1 MARPA
6 HNSTRGTAR
15 FAVAVLV
22 VALMLGVAAA
32 SVANRLQKV
41 SERQWRAVSDAG
53 DLGRNLETLQALR
66 ARSLSVNDSTRLTV
80 SFTADYF
87 GQEIVNAL
95 ARLEKSDLLPT
106 KFAVVKNQVVD
117 YQAKVLAEVSSDGPR
132 VQAPLDEV
140 LDPRY
145 VPVREAVAKLVEQIT
160 NEAVKSGRTNNLL
173 TWAFYPMLLLG
184 SGLIVLRNARN
195 RRIAVQ
201 QTTEKRESAKFEAMV
216 GTSRD
221 VITVVNANGQFAYIS
236 PAASKIF
243 GLSVS
248 ELMESG
254 PAALLQTVDL
264 EHFGQ
269 ADAQVRETDRTM
281 LVEAQVTVAGGVSR
295 FFEIAGS
302 NAHNSD
308 LTGTL
313 WTWHDIHDR
322 KTLENE
328 LKHQA
333 FHDPLTSLANRALF
347 QNRLEFALAQSQ
359 RTGASTSLLFID
371 LDGFKNVNDSLGHDT
386 GDAVLC
392 RLATSIAAVIRPGD
406 TLARLGGD
414 EFAILLEAT
423 DQCTAAQLAE
433 QVLAATRESFSLPV
447 PGEAAVDVS
456 MSASIGVAS
465 AVGDATSIDL
475 LRNADIAMYS
485 AKHTGKNCVR
495 VYSNGMHEVATD
507 RLRLQSEMRRAI
519 ANDEFRLHYQPLVEL
534 ATGEVIG
541 FEGLVRWEHPVRG
554 LLAPFHFIPIAE
566 ETDAIVDIGR
576 VVIATAARDAA
587 ILNRNSVRPLK
598 VNVNVSPKQLV
609 DANLVPVLA
618 AALRDNNLD
627 PSLLVVEITETALLD
642 ETGDAVG
649 VLEQIRALG
658 IKLALDD
665 FGTGFSTLSSLRSL
679 PIDIVK
685 VDRSF
690 ISNIDNATDGR
701 SRLLTESIVA
711 MSRQLG
717 LETVAEGIE
726 TTDQLDRVRALGCD
740 VGQGY
745 LFSRPVALDAVDR
758 AIADIHAQ
766 FANLSGALS

>member
-1 MARPA
+1 MVTPTR
-6 HNSTRGTAR
+6 NTTRGSTQ
-15 FAVAVLV
+15 FAVAVLI
-22 VALMLGVAAA
+22 VALALGVAAA
-32 SVANRLQKV
+32 SVANSLQKV
-41 SERQWRAVSDAG
+41 SERQWRAVSNAG

-66 ARSLSVNDSTRLTV
+66 ARSLAVNDSTRLTV

-95 ARLEKSDLLPT
+95 DRLENENVLPAE
-106 KFAVVKNQVVD
+106 FAVVKEKVIS
-117 YQAKVLAEVSSDGPR
+117 YQAKVLSEVSSDGPR
-132 VQAPLDEV
+132 AQAPVDEV
-140 LDPRY
+140 LDPSY
-145 VPVREAVAKLVEQIT
+145 VPVREAVADLGEHMKD
-160 NEAVKSGRTNNLL
+160 EAVKSGRTNTLL
-173 TWAFYPMLLLG
+173 TWTFYPLLLLC

-221 VITVVNANGQFAYIS
+221 VITVVNSNGTFTYVS
-236 PAASKIF
+236 PAASKVF
-243 GLSVS
+243 GLSVR

-281 LVEAQVTVAGGVSR
+281 LIEAQVTVAGGTSR

-359 RTGASTSLLFID
+359 RTGASTSLLFMD

-392 RLATSIAAVIRPGD
+392 RLATSIAAVLRPGD

-423 DQCTAAQLAE
+423 DQCTAASLAAT
-433 QVLAATRESFSLPV
+433 VLAAIREPFSLPV
-447 PGEAAVDVS
+447 PGEEAVDVS
-456 MSASIGVAS
+456 MSASVGVACAS
-465 AVGDATSIDL
+465 GDATSIDL

-485 AKHTGKNCVR
+485 AKHSGKNCAR
-495 VYSNGMHEVATD
+495 VYSNDMHEVATD
-507 RLRLQSEMRRAI
+507 RLRLQSEMRHAI
-519 ANDEFRLHYQPLVEL
+519 SNNEFLLHYQPLVDL
-534 ATGEVIG
+534 TTGLVIG
-541 FEGLVRWEHPVRG
+541 YEGLVRWEHPIRG
-554 LLAPFHFIPIAE
+554 LLSPFHFIPIAE
-566 ETDAIVDIGR
+566 ESDAIIDIGR
-576 VVIATAARDAA
+576 AVIEAAARDAVV
-587 ILNRNSVRPLK
+587 LNRNSTRPLK

-609 DANLVPVLA
+609 NGNLVPILA

-642 ETGDAVG
+642 ETGGAQI
-649 VLEQIRALG
+649 VLDQIRALG

-690 ISNIDNATDGR
+690 ISNIDDANDDR
-701 SRLLTESIVA
+701 SKLLTESIVA

-717 LETVAEGIE
+717 LSTVAEGIE
-726 TTDQLDRVRALGCD
+726 TVEQLNRVRALGCD

-745 LFSRPVALDAVDR
+745 LFSRPVALDAIDDAVTS
-758 AIADIHAQ
+758 IHAQ
-766 FANLSGALS
+766 FANQSEFVS

>member
-1 MARPA
+1 V
-6 HNSTRGTAR
+6 
-15 FAVAVLV
+15 VAVLV
-22 VALMLGVAAA
+22 GALVLGLAAA

-53 DLGRNLETLQALR
+53 ALSKNLEWLQALR
-66 ARSLSVNDSTRLTV
+66 ARSLAVNDSTRLTV
-80 SFTADYF
+80 SFTADYV
-87 GQEIVNAL
+87 GQEIVNTL
-95 ARLEKSDLLPT
+95 VRLEETHVLPT
-106 KFAVVKNQVVD
+106 EFAKVKTEVGG
-117 YQAKVLAEVSSDGPR
+117 YQAKVLKEVGRNGSR
-132 VQAPLDEV
+132 MQAPLDEV
-140 LDPRY
+140 LDPKY
-145 VPVREAVAKLVEQIT
+145 VPVREAVAELGKHMT
-160 NEAVKSGRTNNLL
+160 DEAVKSGRTNNLL
-173 TWAFYPMLLLG
+173 TWAFYPLLLLG
-184 SGLIVLRNARN
+184 SGVIVVRNARN
-195 RRIAVQ
+195 RRIAIQ
-201 QTTEKRESAKFEAMV
+201 KTTEKRESAKFEAMV

-221 VITVVNANGQFAYIS
+221 VITVVNSNGQFAYVS
-236 PAASKIF
+236 PAASKVF
-243 GLSVS
+243 GIPVR

-254 PAALLQTVDL
+254 PAALLQSVDL

-281 LVEAQVTVAGGVSR
+281 LVEAKVTVAGGANR

-308 LTGTL
+308 LPGTL

-347 QNRLEFALAQSQ
+347 QNRLEFALSQSQ

-371 LDGFKNVNDSLGHDT
+371 LDGFKDVNDSLGHET

-392 RLATSIAAVIRPGD
+392 RLATSIGSVIRPGD

-456 MSASIGVAS
+456 MSASVGVAC
-465 AVGDATSIDL
+465 AVGEATSIDL
-475 LRNADIAMYS
+475 LRNADMAMYS
-485 AKHTGKNCVR
+485 AKHSGKNCVR
-495 VYSNGMHEVATD
+495 VYSNAMHEVATD
-507 RLRLQSEMRRAI
+507 RFRVQSEMRHAI
-519 ANDEFRLHYQPLVEL
+519 ANDEFRLHYQPLVDL
-534 ATGEVIG
+534 ATGQVIG

-554 LLAPFHFIPIAE
+554 LLAPLHFIPIAE

-576 VVIATAARDAA
+576 AVIATAARDIAV
-587 ILNRNSVRPLK
+587 LNRNSERPLK

-609 DANLVPVLA
+609 DADLVAVLA
-618 AALRDNNLD
+618 AALHDNDLD
-627 PSLLVVEITETALLD
+627 PSLLVMEITETALLD
-642 ETGDAVG
+642 ETGGAQH
-649 VLEQIRALG
+649 VLDQIRALG

-690 ISNIDNATDGR
+690 ISNIDDVNNDR
-701 SRLLTESIVA
+701 SRLLTESIVT

-726 TTDQLDRVRALGCD
+726 TNDQLDRVRALGCD

-745 LFSRPVALDAVDR
+745 LFSRPVALEAVDA
-758 AIADIHAQ
+758 AIANIHAQ
-766 FANLSGALS
+766 FASRAAVLL

>member
-1 MARPA
+1 MGTPIE
-6 HNSTRGTAR
+6 NTTRGATR
-15 FAVAVLV
+15 FTVAVLV
-22 VALMLGVAAA
+22 VALALGVAAA

-41 SERQWRAVSDAG
+41 GERQWRAVSDAG

-66 ARSLSVNDSTRLTV
+66 ARSLAVNDSTRLTV

-95 ARLEKSDLLPT
+95 DRLENEDVLPT
-106 KFAVVKNQVVD
+106 QVTLVKAKVHE
-117 YQAKVLAEVSSDGPR
+117 YKAKVLAEVSSDGPQM
-132 VQAPLDEV
+132 QAPLDEV
-140 LDPRY
+140 LDPSY
-145 VPVREAVAKLVEQIT
+145 VPVREAVAVLGKQMT
-160 NEAVKSGRTNNLL
+160 DEAVKSGRTNSLL
-173 TWAFYPMLLLG
+173 TWTFYPLLLLG

-195 RRIAVQ
+195 RRIAIQ
-201 QTTEKRESAKFEAMV
+201 QITEKRESAKFEAMV

-221 VITVVNANGQFAYIS
+221 VITVVNSTGQFTYVS
-236 PAASKIF
+236 PAASKVF
-243 GLSVS
+243 GLSVR

-269 ADAQVRETDRTM
+269 ADTQIRETDRTM
-281 LVEAQVTVAGGVSR
+281 LVEAQVTVAGGISR
-295 FFEIAGS
+295 FFEIVGS

-347 QNRLEFALAQSQ
+347 QNRLEFALSQSQ

-392 RLATSIAAVIRPGD
+392 RLASSIAAVLRPGD

-433 QVLAATRESFSLPV
+433 NVLAATRESFSLPV
-447 PGEAAVDVS
+447 PGETAVDVS
-456 MSASIGVAS
+456 MSASIGVAC
-465 AVGDATSIDL
+465 ATGEATSIDL

-485 AKHTGKNCVR
+485 AKHSGKNCVR
-495 VYSNGMHEVATD
+495 VYSNDMHEVATD
-507 RLRLQSEMRRAI
+507 RLRLQSEMRHAI
-519 ANDEFRLHYQPLVEL
+519 SNDEFLLHYQPLVDL
-534 ATGEVIG
+534 STGQVIG

-554 LLAPFHFIPIAE
+554 LLSPFHFIPIAE
-566 ETDAIVDIGR
+566 ESDAIVDIGR
-576 VVIATAARDAA
+576 AVIATAARDAA
-587 ILNRNSVRPLK
+587 VLNRNSDRPLK

-618 AALRDNNLD
+618 AALRNNNLD
-627 PSLLVVEITETALLD
+627 PSLLAVEITETALLD
-642 ETGDAVG
+642 ETGGAQD
-649 VLEQIRALG
+649 VLDQIRALG

-690 ISNIDNATDGR
+690 ISNIDDANDDRA
-701 SRLLTESIVA
+701 RLLTESIVA

-717 LETVAEGIE
+717 LSTVAEGIE
-726 TTDQLDRVRALGCD
+726 TMAELKRVRALGCD

-745 LFSRPVALDAVDR
+745 LFSRPVALDAVDD
-758 AIADIHAQ
+758 AVANIHAR
-766 FANLSGALS
+766 FAEQSAVVS

>member
-1 MARPA
+1 MDRP
-6 HNSTRGTAR
+6 SKDTTRGTNR
-15 FAVAVLV
+15 FSLAVLV
-22 VALMLGVAAA
+22 VALLLGVAAA
-32 SVANRLQKV
+32 SAANRLQKV
-41 SERQWRAVSDAG
+41 SERQWRAVGDTA
-53 DLGRNLETLQALR
+53 DLGRNLEWFQALR
-66 ARSLSVNDSTRLTV
+66 ARSLTVNDSTRLTV
-80 SFTADYF
+80 SFTADYV
-87 GQEIVNAL
+87 GQEIGNTL
-95 ARLEKSDLLPT
+95 ARLEKTRVLPT
-106 KFAVVKNQVVD
+106 DFANVKSKVVE
-117 YQAKVLAEVSSDGPR
+117 YRAKVLKEVSSEGPR
-132 VQAPLDEV
+132 MQAPVDEV
-140 LDPRY
+140 LDPKY
-145 VPVREAVAKLVEQIT
+145 VPVRNAVAEFGKQMTE
-160 NEAVKSGRTNNLL
+160 EAVKSGRTTNLL
-173 TWAFYPMLLLG
+173 TWTFYPLLLLA
-184 SGLIVLRNARN
+184 SGIIVVRNARN
-195 RRIAVQ
+195 RRIAIQ

-221 VITVVNANGQFAYIS
+221 VITVVNSSGRFTYVS
-236 PAASKIF
+236 PAASKVF
-243 GLSVS
+243 GIPVR

-254 PAALLQTVDL
+254 PSALLQNADL

-281 LVEAQVTVAGGVSR
+281 LVEAPVTVAGGTSR

-308 LTGTL
+308 LSGTL

-322 KTLENE
+322 KTLETE

-347 QNRLEFALAQSQ
+347 QNRLEFALSQSQ
-359 RTGASTSLLFID
+359 RTGAPTSLLFID

-414 EFAILLEAT
+414 EFAILLEST

-433 QVLAATRESFSLPV
+433 QVLVATRESFSLPV
-447 PGEAAVDVS
+447 PGEAEVDVS
-456 MSASIGVAS
+456 MSASVGVAC
-465 AVGDATSIDL
+465 AVGKATSIEL
-475 LRNADIAMYS
+475 LRNADIAMYT
-485 AKHTGKNCVR
+485 AKHSGKNCVR
-495 VYSNGMHEVATD
+495 MYSNDMYEVATD

-519 ANDEFRLHYQPLVEL
+519 ANDEFRLHYQPLVDL
-534 ATGEVIG
+534 AKGEVIG
-541 FEGLVRWEHPVRG
+541 FEALVRWEHPVRG
-554 LLAPFHFIPIAE
+554 LLTPFHFIPIAE

-576 VVIATAARDAA
+576 VVIAVAARDAA
-587 ILNRNSVRPLK
+587 ILNRNSHRPLK
-598 VNVNVSPKQLV
+598 VNINVSPKQLV
-609 DANLVPVLA
+609 DANLVASLA
-618 AALRDNNLD
+618 TALRDNKLD

-642 ETGDAVG
+642 ETGGAQS

-690 ISNIDNATDGR
+690 ISNIDDTNNDR
-701 SRLLTESIVA
+701 SRLLTESIVT

-717 LETVAEGIE
+717 LSTVAEGIE
-726 TTDQLDRVRALGCD
+726 TTEQLDRVRALGCD
-740 VGQGY
+740 IGQGY
-745 LFSRPVALDAVDR
+745 LFSRPVALEAVDDAV
-758 AIADIHAQ
+758 AHIHAQ
-766 FANLSGALS
+766 FARRSAVRS